1 MMNNF
6 DDVLGNLLA
15 RTEDNDAK
23 RLLSAYDH
31 SKTKPAN
38 ASHLSSAAFTKTML
52 EATIDVLKKHTTEFY
67 PHATALIRSK
77 MVARTKIQI
86 AEDIC
91 DVLYSITPTQC
102 RSCKDIYIST
112 SAENTDANITCLLCG
127 RRSHKDCYNSYT
139 IDNNVGVIFLC
150 DACLTNTETALVL
163 NAENAPQ
170 HHAAEQKTDTA
181 PKTEDG
187 NVDEDKGEVEEN
199 YDDPDEDR
207 SRKPRS
213 DEICPLYKT
222 NSCPHGLTGK
232 RHIDGEPCK
241 GKHPLKCFYHTGK
254 YGTNGCRYTAA
265 RCPFFHPELCEN
277 STKLKMCLNKQCSKY
292 HLHGTNRSMP
302 RNTPPKPTRRENPQS
317 LRPVQSNS
325 PPTTQPQMW
334 IPQQTS
340 QPPQTTSHTQPPQ
353 NHDNG
358 GRDSFLTYLEQMK
371 AEMHRRQDEML
382 RMHQKMKSD
391 LENSVAEILKGS
403 MQAKAQAEQSVQAI
417 PTVNPQPINPMQIQ
431 PNLQTYQHMYPM
443 LIPSRG

>member
-1 MMNNF
+1 MMNSF
-6 DDVLGNLLA
+6 DDVLGNLIA

-187 NVDEDKGEVEEN
+187 NVDEDKVKWKKTMMILMKTEVVS
-199 YDDPDEDR
+199 PVVMKSVR
-207 SRKPRS
+207 
-213 DEICPLYKT
+213 
-222 NSCPHGLTGK
+222 
-232 RHIDGEPCK
+232 
-241 GKHPLKCFYHTGK
+241 
-254 YGTNGCRYTAA
+254 
-265 RCPFFHPELCEN
+265 
-277 STKLKMCLNKQCSKY
+277 STKQTHARMV
-292 HLHGTNRSMP
+292 
-302 RNTPPKPTRRENPQS
+302 S
-317 LRPVQSNS
+317 LERDTLMV
-325 PPTTQPQMW
+325 
-334 IPQQTS
+334 
-340 QPPQTTSHTQPPQ
+340 
-353 NHDNG
+353 NHV
-358 GRDSFLTYLEQMK
+358 RVSI
-371 AEMHRRQDEML
+371 H
-382 RMHQKMKSD
+382 
-391 LENSVAEILKGS
+391 
-403 MQAKAQAEQSVQAI
+403 
-417 PTVNPQPINPMQIQ
+417 
-431 PNLQTYQHMYPM
+431 
-443 LIPSRG
+443 